1 MRIVPPG
8 QGEVV
13 GDSPTRR
20 VEILCDHDAVH
31 ATVSRFAAGQDGAD
45 LHIHR
50 RHHDLFYVLEGEL
63 TLRLQD
69 AEDLRASAG
78 TLVCVP
84 PLVVHGF
91 RNASDS
97 DMRYLNL
104 HAPGVGFATYMR
116 GLRHGVKVVY
126 DQEDPP
132 AGGAAPSTGVRVG
145 HPPLELDGL
154 LVSHQRGGGTSQR
167 LECYFVLSRLGWAC
181 LTRLA
186 ADGALGSVSN
196 RTKPRR
202 ERQCATVLSARQ
214 RRQLDS

>member
-1 MRIVPPG
+1 MRIVLPG
-8 QGEVV
+8 EGEVV

-69 AEDLRASAG
+69 AEDMRASAG

-116 GLRHGVKVVY
+116 GLRDGVKVVY

-132 AGGAAPSTGVRVG
+132 ESGARPSTDVRVG
-145 HPPLELDGL
+145 PPPLELDAIT
-154 LVSHQRGGGTSQR
+154 VTTRPGGGTSQR
-167 LECYFVLSRLGWAC
+167 LECYFVLSGPRAGTWIQYPPGVPY
-181 LTRLA
+181 TFEDD
-186 ADGALGSVSN
+186 AD
-196 RTKPRR
+196 
-202 ERQCATVLSARQ
+202 VLHISART
-214 RRQLDS
+214 

>member
-1 MRIVPPG
+1 MRIVLPG
-8 QGEVV
+8 EGEVI

-31 ATVSRFAAGQDGAD
+31 ATVSRFGPGQDGAD

-69 AEDLRASAG
+69 AEDVHATAG

-91 RNASDS
+91 RNSSDAP
-97 DMRYLNL
+97 MRYLNL

-116 GLRHGVKVVY
+116 GLRDGVKIVY

-132 AGGAAPSTGVRVG
+132 ETGAVPSTEVRIG
-145 HPPLELDGL
+145 HPPLELPAITITD
-154 LVSHQRGGGTSQR
+154 RPGGGTSQR
-167 LECYFVLSRLGWAC
+167 LECYFVLSGPRAGTWIQFPPGVPY
-181 LTRLA
+181 TFEED
-186 ADGALGSVSN
+186 AD
-196 RTKPRR
+196 
-202 ERQCATVLSARQ
+202 VLHISART
-214 RRQLDS
+214 